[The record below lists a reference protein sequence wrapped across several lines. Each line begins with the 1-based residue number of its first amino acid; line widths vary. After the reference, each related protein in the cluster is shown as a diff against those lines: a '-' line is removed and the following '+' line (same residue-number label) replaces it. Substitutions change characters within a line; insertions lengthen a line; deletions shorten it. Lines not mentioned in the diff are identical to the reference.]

1 MVERHSLR
9 YPACRRCGVR
19 AQCLPADLG
28 VTDVPRLEEA
38 ILCRRRI
45 AAHRP
50 LFRQGDAAD
59 RLFAIRSGSARTAS
73 VSADGAEQI
82 LGFHLPG
89 DVLGLEGLGEA
100 SHDCTAES
108 LENSEVCVIS
118 LPGIDRLMSELPGVR
133 RQLFRLVG
141 RQSQRQQNQLFRL
154 SCRSS
159 ERRLT
164 SFLVDLIE
172 RNTDG
177 NGIMP
182 ESLHLSMSRG
192 EIANHL
198 GLAPETLSRQL
209 AELRQAG
216 ILESR
221 GRWLKVLDPQ
231 GLYAKAQQGGGIG
244 LDACGTAPSPRP
256 RANLR

>member
-1 MVERHSLR
+1 MMKARSLR
-9 YPACRRCGVR
+9 YPACQHCSVR
-19 AQCLPADLG
+19 TLCLSADLG
-28 VTDVPRLEEA
+28 VNDLPRLEGV

-45 AAHRP
+45 ATHRP

-82 LGFHLPG
+82 LGFHFPG
-89 DVLGLEGLGEA
+89 DILGLEGLGEA
-100 SHDCTAES
+100 GHDCTAES
-108 LENSEVCVIS
+108 LEDSEVCVIS
-118 LPGIDRLMSELPGVR
+118 LPGIDRLASELPSVR
-133 RQLFRLVG
+133 HQLFRLVG
-141 RQSQRQQNQLFRL
+141 RQIQRQQNQLFRL
-154 SCRSS
+154 ACRSS

-172 RNTDG
+172 RNVDG

-182 ESLHLSMSRG
+182 TSLHLSMSRG

-209 AELRQAG
+209 TELRQAG

-231 GLYAKAQQGGGIG
+231 GLRTRAHQGGIG
-244 LDACGTAPSPRP
+244 PDADGTVPSSRP
-256 RANLR
+256 RGNSF